1 MRNCAGPLSLALFA
15 LIAAGCAAAPSK
27 TIVIPANFDRAYD
40 EYHYAPAVRF
50 GDTVIV
56 SGIPAGPGPDYE
68 TQVRN
73 MFKRLKST
81 LEAAGATLDDVVDI
95 STFHTGPT
103 DTKSFTAEYERFMVI
118 HREYF
123 PHGYPAWTAVGT
135 TALLVEGAPVE
146 MRVVAVVGAGKNL
159 KIQRA
164 AKPAAPVE
172 PAKP

>member
-1 MRNCAGPLSLALFA
+1 MHSRAGSLSLALVT
-15 LIAAGCAAAPSK
+15 LLAAGCAAVPSK
-27 TIVIPANFDRAYD
+27 TIVIPANFDHAYD

-81 LEAAGATLDDVVDI
+81 LEAAGATLDDVVEI
-95 STFHTGPT
+95 ETFHVGAK
-103 DTKSFTAEYERFMVI
+103 DTTTFTAEFERFAPI
-118 HREYF
+118 HKEFF
-123 PHGYPAWTAVGT
+123 PRGHPAWTAVGT

-146 MRVVAVVGAGKNL
+146 MRAVAVVGTGKNL

-164 AKPAAPVE
+164 TPAA
-172 PAKP
+172 KK